1 MNNIG
6 GVYLNTFEPQTV
18 EQAEALKKY
27 IENNF
32 NHDITTL
39 SFIKGLLRGRK
50 VRNITRD
57 NTYEVIEVQIKGFII
72 STGKK
77 LEYVSYTN
85 ASDWK
90 LEPYA

>member
-6 GVYLNTFEPQTV
+6 GIYLNAFEPQTV

-32 NHDITTL
+32 NHDITTM

-50 VRNITRD
+50 VKNSQRGIT
-57 NTYEVIEVQIKGFII
+57 YPIVEVQIKGFVIDN
-72 STGKK
+72 GKR
-77 LEYVSYTN
+77 LEYVSYTK
-85 ASDWK
+85 AADWE